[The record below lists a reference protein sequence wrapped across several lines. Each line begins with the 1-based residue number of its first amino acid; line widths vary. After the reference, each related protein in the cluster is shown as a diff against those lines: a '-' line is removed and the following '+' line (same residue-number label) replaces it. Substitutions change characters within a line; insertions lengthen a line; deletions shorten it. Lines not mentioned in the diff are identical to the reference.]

1 MPVTL
6 TSSIQLRLSD
16 PLRTVAG
23 QRYQLLTIELTSPD
37 RLIEPQDLTGLSL
50 PVGIDTTG
58 GVVITGRAPLWLY
71 TYLVHELHPTAWVA
85 CFDPRLNAGVVVAT
99 HSRLARVGQVI
110 PLEQP
115 TLALAPAL
123 LVVGPPDSGK
133 SVFSHALFQALLPD
147 CPDVFLQ
154 RANWDG
160 EGNWILELP
169 LDANPADQETFKRL
183 YKGGLTERFF
193 PYQSEAILQLRHQKP
208 LVIVDVGGMVQTA
221 KLPLLEACSHYVIIS
236 ADPGAVDEWHEFC
249 CDRANLKPV
258 AVIHSCLEETLLIH
272 QRQPYLEITCGP
284 WVRGE
289 TAGVPKV
296 LLEMVSDLL
305 GGTLKEPNQ

>member
-1 MPVTL
+1 MHVTL

-23 QRYQLLTIELTSPD
+23 QRYQFLTIELTSRD
-37 RLIEPQDLTGLSL
+37 RLIEPQDLTDLSL
-50 PVGIDTTG
+50 PAGIDTTG

-71 TYLVHELHPTAWVA
+71 SYLVHELHPTAWVA
-85 CFDPRLNAGVVVAT
+85 CFDPRFNAGVVVAT

-115 TLALAPAL
+115 TSSLAPAL

-133 SVFSHALFQALLPD
+133 SVFSHVLFQALLPD

-169 LDANPADQETFKRL
+169 PAATPADQETFKRL

-258 AVIHSCLEETLLIH
+258 AVIHSCLTETLHIH

-284 WVRGE
+284 WVRGK
-289 TAGVPKV
+289 TNGVPEIC
-296 LLEMVSDLL
+296 LEQV
-305 GGTLKEPNQ
+305 KELISRSP

>member
-6 TSSIQLRLSD
+6 TSSIRLRLSD
-16 PLRTVAG
+16 PLSTAEG
-23 QRYQLLTIELTSPD
+23 QRYQLLTIELTSRD
-37 RLIEPQDLTGLSL
+37 RLIEPQDLADLSL
-50 PVGIDTTG
+50 PAGIDTTG
-58 GVVITGRAPLWLY
+58 GVVITGRAPIWLY
-71 TYLVHELHPTAWVA
+71 AYLVHELHPTAWVA
-85 CFDPRLNAGVVVAT
+85 CFDPRFNAGVVVAT
-99 HSRLARVGQVI
+99 HSRLARIGQII
-110 PLEQP
+110 PLGQAQAVP
-115 TLALAPAL
+115 ALAPAL

-133 SVFSHALFQALLPD
+133 SVFSHALFQSLLPEY
-147 CPDVFLQ
+147 PGVFLQ

-169 LDANPADQETFKRL
+169 PEATPADQETFKRL

-236 ADPGAVDEWHEFC
+236 ADPGAVDEWHGFC
-249 CDRANLKPV
+249 GDRANLKPV
-258 AVIHSCLEETLLIH
+258 AVIHSCLTETLHIH

-289 TAGVPKV
+289 TSGVPQV
-296 LLEMVSDLL
+296 LLEQVKALL
-305 GGTLKEPNQ
+305 GGHRE

>member
-6 TSSIQLRLSD
+6 TSSIQLRLSE
-16 PLRTVAG
+16 PLRTAEG
-23 QRYQLLTIELTSPD
+23 QRYQLLTIELTSRD
-37 RLIEPQDLTGLSL
+37 RLIEPQDLTDLSL
-50 PVGIDTTG
+50 PAGIDTTG

-85 CFDPRLNAGVVVAT
+85 CFDPRFNAGVVVAT

-110 PLEQP
+110 SLEP
-115 TLALAPAL
+115 PRSALAPAL

-133 SVFSHALFQALLPD
+133 SVFSYALFQALLPD

-169 LDANPADQETFKRL
+169 LEATPADQETFKRL

-258 AVIHSCLEETLLIH
+258 AVIHSCLTETLLIH

-284 WVRGE
+284 WVRGK
-289 TAGVPKV
+289 TNGVPEV
-296 LLEMVSDLL
+296 CLEQVKALVGRS
-305 GGTLKEPNQ
+305 P